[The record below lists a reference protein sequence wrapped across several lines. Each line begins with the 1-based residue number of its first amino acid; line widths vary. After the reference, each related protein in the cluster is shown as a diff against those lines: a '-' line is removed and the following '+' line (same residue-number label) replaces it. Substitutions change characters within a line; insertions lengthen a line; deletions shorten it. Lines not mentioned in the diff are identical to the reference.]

1 MLLVQKVART
11 SPSMARQRQFSLG
24 PTCLAMPWRSWWFLS
39 DFDSISLLI
48 DAYLDAKLCS
58 IHLAVSTL
66 EAFGICYTAHIVGIL
81 CIGFIGDVTAR
92 CGGSVHSWQPLQAFE
107 RQVAK
112 HCYVYSFLPHCCID
126 FTLLVQKVQ
135 WVNKRRKHSFARW
148 QERTLTR
155 WTTSFEQWKRNWV
168 DRWPPLNRN
177 FVQSIFKVPERKLSA
192 FAPKGLKKLYY
203 KCPSACTLK
212 HLQNGIICE
221 IRIHCADF
229 CLILCHFLGHAR
241 QSVSSLLQASVNGFP
256 HGLKSHHNITFS
268 WPYKVQLQV
277 ETLCTHCNMFV

>member
-1 MLLVQKVART
+1 MNNPQVLFLWLQSTVALDLNFVLHQKSLGLLLVQKVART
-11 SPSMARQRQFSLG
+11 SPSMAWQRQFSFG
-24 PTCLAMPWRSWWFLS
+24 PTCLAMPWRSWWFFS
-39 DFDSISLLI
+39 DFDSISILI

-81 CIGFIGDVTAR
+81 CIGFIGDVIAR

-135 WVNKRRKHSFARW
+135 WVNKRRKHSFARAW

-155 WTTSFEQWKRNWV
+155 WTTSFEQWERNELTAFKPKLCAKHFQSPWTQAFGICSKRAE
-168 DRWPPLNRN
+168 
-177 FVQSIFKVPERKLSA
+177 KVVLQVLRCLYIEASPERNHLWNSNSWCWFLFDSMSLPGSCATKCLKPPTS
-192 FAPKGLKKLYY
+192 FA
-203 KCPSACTLK
+203 
-212 HLQNGIICE
+212 E
-221 IRIHCADF
+221 
-229 CLILCHFLGHAR
+229 
-241 QSVSSLLQASVNGFP
+241 
-256 HGLKSHHNITFS
+256 
-268 WPYKVQLQV
+268 
-277 ETLCTHCNMFV
+277 